1 MKGPVDWEPVCI
13 RTGNPAPCWK
23 EVLEMVWS
31 PSLTKL
37 SPVGGGHAPSNSLN
51 SAQGL
56 KEAGSKERWAGE
68 PLVSCCAQ
76 VLRSPRLEEV
86 ELWSPRERGRQWRRE
101 INNLKDRFSGF

>member
-1 MKGPVDWEPVCI
+1 M
-13 RTGNPAPCWK
+13 
-23 EVLEMVWS
+23 LER
-31 PSLTKL
+31 
-37 SPVGGGHAPSNSLN
+37 
-51 SAQGL
+51 SARDGVVSIPNETQPRGRGTCALKQPELCAGTQGSG
-56 KEAGSKERWAGE
+56 EQREMGWE